1 MKAKTLRATILTVLT
16 VGCLTT
22 MGPTFADGKV
32 TYNPIDETVQIPR
45 VHIGTDQYEV
55 TMKHE
60 ETGDGLFK
68 FVVTDLSLV
77 SQLTFKDRA
86 NPNVSQTL
94 TLTEMLSEFPSIEV
108 EILEFLENRQM
119 TFRGIAVNALF
130 DKVYGEGWRDRE
142 EVLFTALDG
151 YQSSIPVE
159 QFLQYD
165 SFVAYEYADTTKR
178 PSFVLTKDSDGKLID
193 LGPFWLVWDNISK
206 PSLQGTVSYGWPY
219 QLASFELVTF
229 AERYPNSVPPTNSSD
244 NVQNGFLATR
254 VYCMSCHKV
263 KGDGGN
269 KAPDLIQEDLISTKS
284 DERLKQLILDREAL
298 PEVSGMVLRE
308 EVANRDQ
315 VADDIIAYL
324 RAMDAVQ

>member
-1 MKAKTLRATILTVLT
+1 MKAKTLRSTILTVLT
-16 VGCLTT
+16 VGYFTA
-22 MGPTFADGKV
+22 MGPALADGKV

-45 VHIGTDQYEV
+45 IHAGTDQYEV
-55 TMKHE
+55 TMKRE
-60 ETGDGLFK
+60 ETEDGLFK

-77 SQLTFKDRA
+77 SQLTFKDSA

-94 TLTEMLSEFPSIEV
+94 TLTEMLAEFPSMEV
-108 EILEFLENRQM
+108 EVLEFLENRQM
-119 TFRGIAVNALF
+119 SFRGIAVNTLF
-130 DKVYGEGWRDRE
+130 DKAYGEGWRERE

-151 YQSSIPVE
+151 YQSSIPIE

-165 SFVAYEYADTTKR
+165 SFVAYEYAEASKR

-193 LGPFWLVWDNISK
+193 LGPFWLVWDNLSK
-206 PSLQGTVSYGWPY
+206 PSLQGSVAYGWPY
-219 QLASFELVTF
+219 QLASFELITF
-229 AERYPNSVPPTNSSD
+229 AERYPNSVPPTNSSN

-254 VYCMSCHKV
+254 IYCMSCHKI

-269 KAPDLIQEDLISTKS
+269 KAPDLIAEDLVATKS

-315 VADDIIAYL
+315 VADQIIVYL
-324 RAMDAVQ
+324 RAMDATQ